1 MKVEVTERAADAVRA
16 VAASGRTDLVM
27 VLGTGC
33 CDSTAPFL
41 YDHYDPG
48 ADAVEVGRVGEVPV
62 YAPAFLAALYAGG
75 DGLVVDVEDSRNADS
90 FSLETEHGMRF
101 TLRLPDAEPARR

>member
-1 MKVEVTERAADAVRA
+1 MKVEATARAAEAVRT
-16 VAASGRTDLVM
+16 VAASGRTDLLM

-41 YDHYDPG
+41 YDHHYPG
-48 ADAVEVGRVGEVPV
+48 ADAVEVGSVEGVPI
-62 YAPAFLAALYAGG
+62 YAPAFLAGLYAGG

-90 FSLETEHGMRF
+90 FSLETEHGLRF
-101 TLRLPDAEPARR
+101 TLRLPDAAPARR